1 MLKKAT
7 LFSMIGISYIF
18 LLRAIGAFYP
28 QFFRKNI
35 LLVQLT
41 ELLLFLAILSVV
53 FFFLFFLKD
62 YVFKEQIKL
71 KNVTVLAL
79 AASIAMLLV
88 HLKGLI
94 MVFNVK
100 VFFFFFILHS
110 IEPIVPWINSI
121 LIITFFIVFYKNLDR
136 EQTILKKSI
145 FLAAFGSALMVF
157 VRSLILFNYYIYVQE
172 FRWFVD
178 LPQKLTFI
186 LIPILIFN
194 FAVILYFFFI
204 FYKHIG
210 EIRLEGKL

>member
-100 VFFFFFILHS
+100 VFSFLSKLHS

-178 LPQKLTFI
+178 LPYFINILEKLD
-186 LIPILIFN
+186 
-194 FAVILYFFFI
+194 
-204 FYKHIG
+204 
-210 EIRLEGKL
+210 